1 MTAQVLSRPI
11 ARAAIADGLDWRAA
25 LTAALDRIAVSSP
38 PDLLLLFASAH
49 YAADFD
55 ALVAE
60 TRRRTGAR
68 TLAGCSGNGV
78 VGSGYEIEDAPGLSL
93 LALWCPGAQF
103 HPVRLHQELL
113 PLTDD
118 LAHVPVLADLSPAD
132 VRAWF
137 VFADPFRMD
146 VQAAITGLADHFP
159 SIPIVGGM
167 ASAAPNQ
174 RRSWVFF
181 DDQVYDEGG
190 VAIAMTGSYR
200 VLPVIAQGCDPIG
213 EPWTITGIQ
222 RNTLT
227 TISNRPALEVMKAT
241 IASLPPGERERAE
254 RSLVA
259 GFAADEYKD
268 EFTRGDF
275 LVRGVL
281 GVDQEQGT
289 ITVGDLPRIGQTI
302 QFQIRDATAADVEL
316 HQLLAETRALLHGTA
331 PFAGVLC
338 TCNGRGK
345 DLFGVC
351 HHDASAVQA
360 AFPDLPIAG
369 FFCNGEIGPL
379 GKHNRTFLHAFTASL
394 FLLVP
399 DGDTLAAVGP

>member
-1 MTAQVLSRPI
+1 MTTEVLSRPI

-25 LTAALDRIAVSSP
+25 LETALDRVAIESA
-38 PDLLLLFASAH
+38 PDLLLLFASAT
-49 YAADFD
+49 YAADFP

-60 TRRRTGAR
+60 ARRRTGAT
-68 TLAGCSGNGV
+68 TLVGCSGNGV
-78 VGSGYEIEDAPGLSL
+78 VGTGYEIEDAPGLSL
-93 LALWCPGAQF
+93 LALWCPGAAF
-103 HPVRLHQELL
+103 HPVRLHQEML
-113 PLTDD
+113 PLPDD
-118 LAHVPVLADLSPAD
+118 PAQLPALAGLMDEE

-146 VQAAITGLADHFP
+146 VQVAITGLADLYP
-159 SIPIVGGM
+159 TIPIVGGM

-174 RRSWVFF
+174 RRSWIFF
-181 DDQVYDEGG
+181 DDHVYDEGG
-190 VAIAMTGSYR
+190 VAIAMTGPYR

-227 TISNRPALEVMKAT
+227 TISNRPALEIMKAM
-241 IASLPPGERERAE
+241 IATLPPGERERAE
-254 RSLVA
+254 QSLVV

-268 EFTRGDF
+268 DFTRGDF

-289 ITVGDLPRIGQTI
+289 ITVGDLPRVGQTI
-302 QFQIRDATAADVEL
+302 QFQIRDAAAADVEL

-331 PFAGVLC
+331 PFAGILC

-394 FLLVP
+394 FLLIR
-399 DGDTLAAVGP
+399 DGDRPEAAGA